1 MYACLLSLYCSS
13 FQRCSA
19 VHETCI
25 MLLRVRPVGW
35 MLDAGSR
42 PTFKELAEEF
52 ARMSRDPGRY
62 LVVEVC

>member
-1 MYACLLSLYCSS
+1 
-13 FQRCSA
+13 
-19 VHETCI
+19 
-25 MLLRVRPVGW
+25 MLLLASVGW

-62 LVVEVC
+62 LVVEVCK

>member
-1 MYACLLSLYCSS
+1 MFVVAVLQFVLNDVLLYMK
-13 FQRCSA
+13 R
-19 VHETCI
+19 CI

-62 LVVEVC
+62 LVVEVCK